1 MNNRSRTE
9 STVGEIVNYMS
20 VDTEHIQDL
29 IGYLWSLW
37 SSPLQIIVSLTLL
50 YYTVGYSMFAGL
62 GIMILLVPING
73 VIMAKAQTLQK
84 QMMEQKDS
92 RIKMITEILNGI
104 KVG

>member
-1 MNNRSRTE
+1 
-9 STVGEIVNYMS
+9 
-20 VDTEHIQDL
+20 
-29 IGYLWSLW
+29 
-37 SSPLQIIVSLTLL
+37 
-50 YYTVGYSMFAGL
+50 MFAGL